1 MRLESDRAMD
11 EASRKLIQIRFRG
24 RAVPPHKAILAPV
37 IGARNVLTNSPWTY
51 VALWLKRG
59 GKDKALLY
67 WQQAQEFH
75 KVSLGLAPQS
85 APLLLYYSFLNATKA
100 LLSAK
105 GIAFN
110 ERHGVSEHRSA
121 SQRGS
126 SSLNHLGIKIQQ
138 HGVLPSLSSY
148 YQETEVSK
156 THTLQELFFNM
167 VFIHR
172 TYCLTYTSQSEM
184 FIPIAN
190 CGFVADKSSKQVY
203 FRADITKNVPFGTT
217 IKRLPTPF
225 VGDERFGPRAIRS
238 ADSVACQRPGTLGTT
253 ALANIADLNR
263 RLRRELFFI
272 NGTEPL
278 WYIRSLTRGP
288 KRIERQLPTLIL
300 GAMHRLSEISRYS
313 PPQMASLLAGQKNW
327 LLSEFIQMSA
337 EQFIDE
343 IASELTGV
351 QFLVPNIRAAS

>member
-1 MRLESDRAMD
+1 M
-11 EASRKLIQIRFRG
+11 EATSRDIVQVKFRG
-24 RAVPPHKAILAPV
+24 RAVPPHKAILTPV
-37 IGARNVLTNSPWTY
+37 IGAPNVLTNSPWTY

-105 GIAFN
+105 AIVFN
-110 ERHGVSEHRSA
+110 ERHGVSEHTSG

-126 SSLNHLGIKIQQ
+126 SSLNHLGIRIQQ

-148 YQETEVSK
+148 YQETEANR

-190 CGFVADKSSKQVY
+190 CGFVADRPTKQVY

-217 IKRLPTPF
+217 VKRLPALF
-225 VGDERFGPRAIRS
+225 VADERFGPRAIRS
-238 ADSVACQRPGTLGTT
+238 VDSVTCQRPGKLGST
-253 ALANIADLNR
+253 ALGNVADLNR

-278 WYIRSLTRGP
+278 WYIRSRTRGP

-300 GAMHRLSEISRYS
+300 GAMHRLSEISRYN

>member
-1 MRLESDRAMD
+1 MGDISKDL
-11 EASRKLIQIRFRG
+11 LQIKFRG
-24 RAVPPHKAILAPV
+24 RAIPPHKAVIAPI

-75 KVSLGLAPQS
+75 KVSLGLPPQS

-105 GIAFN
+105 GIVFN
-110 ERHGVSEHRSA
+110 ERHGVSEHTPA
-121 SQRGS
+121 SRRGR

-138 HGVLPSLSSY
+138 HGVLPSLSAY
-148 YQETEVSK
+148 YQESEASR

-190 CGFVADKSSKQVY
+190 CGFVADRQSKQVY
-203 FRADITKNVPFGTT
+203 FRADITKNIPFATT
-217 IKRLPTPF
+217 VKRLPIQF
-225 VGDERFGPRAIRS
+225 VADNKFGPRAIRS
-238 ADSVACQRPGTLGTT
+238 AASVACQKPGKLSAK

-263 RLRRELFFI
+263 SLRRELFFI

-278 WYIRSLTRGP
+278 WYIRSRTRGP

-300 GAMHRLSEISRYS
+300 GAMHRLSEISRYN